1 MCLYLQCENKQ
12 CNDLSHGTGSLGTDL
27 HISLGYPGP
36 LKHWPMPPEAK
47 STAESTKM
55 SNVM

>member
-1 MCLYLQCENKQ
+1 MTWHMEREVLEQIYTYL
-12 CNDLSHGTGSLGTDL
+12 LA
-27 HISLGYPGP
+27 GP